1 MGERARA
8 RTGRV
13 AGGRGLRET
22 MQSPA
27 QYPVACPVRVESG
40 DAGRRPS
47 VTSVRRSGPT
57 RCEWCGRELPA
68 QEGLGRRRR
77 YCAHSC
83 RQRAYEHRNAVSRG
97 RVPPDAVV
105 LSAEEA
111 ADLSDRLYQMRCAA
125 EDVATAVAERAK
137 PVELAGLVGTLLTAA
152 RSADRLR

>member
-1 MGERARA
+1 M
-8 RTGRV
+8 
-13 AGGRGLRET
+13 
-22 MQSPA
+22 
-27 QYPVACPVRVESG
+27 
-40 DAGRRPS
+40 
-47 VTSVRRSGPT
+47 
-57 RCEWCGRELPA
+57 

-77 YCAHSC
+77 YCAHAC

-97 RVPPDAVV
+97 LLPTDAVV

-137 PVELAGLVGTLLTAA
+137 PAELVGLVGTLLTAA